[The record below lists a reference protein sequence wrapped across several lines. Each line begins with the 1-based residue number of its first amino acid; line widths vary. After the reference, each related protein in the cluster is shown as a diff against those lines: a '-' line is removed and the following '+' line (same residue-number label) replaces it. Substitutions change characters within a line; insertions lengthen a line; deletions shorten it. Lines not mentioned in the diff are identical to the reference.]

1 MLTLLLTLLYPLAVQ
16 IERGG
21 AWRLL
26 APVTLL
32 ALLIDVLANYTELA
46 LLTWDWPR
54 AHEYTFSTRLKRLKR
69 SPGWRGRL
77 AQPVVAFL
85 NHFAP
90 NGAHV

>member
-1 MLTLLLTLLYPLAVQ
+1 MSLLLALLYPIAVQ
-16 IERGG
+16 YERGG

-32 ALLIDVLANYTELA
+32 ALAIDVLANYTELA
-46 LLTWDWPR
+46 LLTWDRPR

-77 AQPVVAFL
+77 ARPVVAYL

-90 NGAHV
+90 GGQHV